1 MKEPRGLTRLM
12 ETGERNSMANKRLL
26 NMQASDFMSLSSM
39 DLKQAILASE
49 GRTIMAE
56 CVPTEQQQYLGGVTN
71 AEIERAAGA
80 DLILF
85 NALDVFDPFIAGVP
99 GDLDENPVAW
109 VKRAIGRPIGANL
122 EPVDPDATMSE
133 TKTEIPVGR
142 RVSPKTLERAGE
154 LGLDFICLTGNPGTG
169 VSNRSIFEAIKMAQT
184 HFNGLI
190 IAGKMHGAGV
200 DEPVMNLEIA
210 RGFIELGVDILLVPA
225 PYTVP
230 CFQERD
236 LREIVDFVRAH
247 NAGKRIEEKVLVLT
261 ANGTSQDSAD
271 TSTIKQ
277 IGLASKAAGADLQH
291 IGDSFNG
298 ICVPENIFALGE
310 SIRGRR
316 HQLIMLS
323 RSVIR

>member
-1 MKEPRGLTRLM
+1 
-12 ETGERNSMANKRLL
+12 MANKRLL
-26 NMQASDFMSLSSM
+26 NMQASDFLSFSSM

-56 CVPTEQQQYLGGVTN
+56 CVSTTQQQYLGGVTN

-85 NALDVFDPFIAGVP
+85 NALDVFDPFIAGAP
-99 GDLDENPVAW
+99 EDLDENPVTW

-122 EPVDPDATMSE
+122 EPVDPDAVMSE
-133 TKTEIPVGR
+133 VKTEIPVGR
-142 RVSPKTLERAGE
+142 RVSPKTLERANE
-154 LGLDFICLTGNPGTG
+154 LGLNFICLTGNPGTG
-169 VSNRSIFEAIKMAQT
+169 VSNHSIFEAIKMAKE

-210 RGFIELGVDILLVPA
+210 QGFIELGIDILLVPA

-230 CFQERD
+230 YFQEHD
-236 LREIVDFVRAH
+236 LREIVDYVRAR
-247 NAGKRIEEKVLVLT
+247 NAGKGIEEKVLVLT

-271 TSTIKQ
+271 IQTIRQ

-291 IGDSFNG
+291 IGNSFNG

-310 SIRGRR
+310 AIRGRR